1 MGLSDIGHAH
11 FKYVIPHACENS
23 QDKAAYNIYEAQP
36 LPTYDALAADT
47 LRHTLR
53 DLDVWTF
60 DLERLPGR

>member
-36 LPTYDALAADT
+36 LPTYDVLAADT

-53 DLDVWTF
+53 DLDV
-60 DLERLPGR
+60 